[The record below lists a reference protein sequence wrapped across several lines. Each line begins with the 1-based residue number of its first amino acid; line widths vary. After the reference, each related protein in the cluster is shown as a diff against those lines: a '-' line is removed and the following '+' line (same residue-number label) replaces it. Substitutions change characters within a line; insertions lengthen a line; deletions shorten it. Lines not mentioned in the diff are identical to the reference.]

1 MTTSNNDNNS
11 LPNIPDIPENAHN
24 AVYAPMR
31 IDVPLKQPLRFV
43 LGYSQAYYLPPEYT
57 TDEQTHLIEH
67 FEDLITQGR
76 TYQWIRMRQGDS
88 SPYQFDIRILDGKT
102 GQPADLSNAK
112 MFTFRGRDAQGK
124 LIISEDGFETHDAA
138 QGHLTWSPPAVV
150 SAHKGYFKTAQFVIE
165 SEDRLTTY
173 ATLDFSI
180 LIIGSNVAFPPEFA
194 YPYVDEYKRILIN
207 FKQLQDNAD
216 SQIGYLVN
224 YAAVV
229 ADGIIK
235 TLIKQTDDFIKQEK
249 SRIETELASDKN
261 QLATLESQIT
271 EGQKKLDVLKAGL
284 QELTNKE
291 LAFEQKINDKGLV
304 TKDEIQP
311 LFYQAIQQMLVDGKI
326 DFNDDITNP
335 EDKAKLLRLS
345 GELNN
350 PNDNK
355 EENANDGQ
363 SQSQCC

>member
-1 MTTSNNDNNS
+1 MEVRQMPTSNND
-11 LPNIPDIPENAHN
+11 LPNIPDVPENAHN

-31 IDVPLKQPLRFV
+31 IDVPLLQPLRFV

-67 FEDLITQGR
+67 FKDLITQGR

-88 SPYQFDIRILDGKT
+88 SPYQFDIKIIDGKT

-112 MFTFRGRDAQGK
+112 MFNFRGRDAQGK
-124 LIISEDGFETHDAA
+124 LIISEEGFNVDDAA
-138 QGHLTWSPPAVV
+138 QGHLVWSPPAVV
-150 SAHKGYFKTAQFVIE
+150 SAHAGYYKTAQFIIE

-180 LIIGSNVAFPPEFA
+180 LIIGSDVAFPPEFA

-216 SQIGYLVN
+216 SQVNYLVN
-224 YAAVV
+224 YAATVS
-229 ADGIIK
+229 DEIIQG
-235 TLIKQTDDFIKQEK
+235 LIEKTDDFIKQEK
-249 SRIETELASDKN
+249 GHIETELASDQN
-261 QLATLESQIT
+261 QLTNIESQIT
-271 EGQKKLDVLKAGL
+271 DGQKKLDVLKAGL

-311 LFYQAIQQMLVDGKI
+311 LFYQAIKQMLVDGKI
-326 DFNDDITNP
+326 NFDDDITNP

-345 GELNN
+345 GELNSQ
-350 PNDNK
+350 NDNE

-363 SQSQCC
+363 SQQ